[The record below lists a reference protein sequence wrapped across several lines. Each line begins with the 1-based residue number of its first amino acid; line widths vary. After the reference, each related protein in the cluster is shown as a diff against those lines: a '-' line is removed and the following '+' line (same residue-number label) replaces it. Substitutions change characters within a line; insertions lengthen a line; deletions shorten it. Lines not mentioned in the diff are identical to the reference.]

1 MVFSENP
8 VNRRSEVMVVS
19 SNTGPPRLDLALG
32 RGRRGTFDSFD
43 SGSERGFHPRTARSS
58 NDLFTQALGRI
69 DSADCDS
76 EWGAVRA
83 SAREN
88 CDRGGGMA
96 DLIDFLRTTSP
107 PPEFP
112 SQQSLFEDD
121 AATTVVTESQEQ
133 QRERWGL
140 LRKLRR
146 PRTRA
151 RSESPVRRPR
161 TAGLLNSAVAS
172 KTSSGNSH
180 IAISIPLEYCHVGPD
195 SDWALAIFNATPPLP
210 PTPPVRNSDE
220 ETRNGV
226 RPYASDRTVTVLK
239 TVSEKGSIS
248 TLDTMS
254 TKRGCKGS
262 VSIWPKINPNPMS
275 PPRTPYTTPPGS
287 LRGRSSMS
295 KTRRDRLPPPPPQ
308 YAELPAEPVHAA
320 KSSYSSLNKECG
332 FSRDEGSI
340 AQIPNTKRP
349 RARTTPRRPE
359 NIVLPPRRSSIKI
372 VRPHPDAV
380 LDSQRSIDG
389 ILGGGSQR
397 QSILSDGPQ
406 LSPGAFSEAHSISPS
421 IATTELSEPVV
432 SSARSAKAYSMA
444 SIKQSDMPVL
454 PSRQSFSVRPGSSD
468 TAQTTLVGES
478 LASRNPSTRT
488 AASRQSR
495 KERVKSLKQ
504 RDMDALRALTR
515 QGPQDDD
522 GEMTPRP
529 RTCETVISSL
539 RLPSRDG
546 TFGSKD
552 HLPQTKLSAT
562 NLAHMAKSHKKA
574 TKHNKNGTSTKIS
587 DWQATQDTETETI
600 GWETAREELTPGW
613 ESALETPT
621 IDWDKTPFLG
631 DITAADH
638 RASTDTMDT
647 AANTFGN
654 GDVRDSTLSSEPP
667 RRWGSLHRASWAS
680 SVPLLDRIGSF
691 APSDASAVA
700 QAVEMDDGHAEPRPA
715 RMTRADSGTLS
726 QADADRLCSNRFSFA
741 LSDDKVKIDV
751 ADDSQSI
758 AGSIAAF
765 PKPGC
770 GPRLSAIMP
779 VAEVVPSLPV
789 DERWSASTLNSPV
802 TVIEVS
808 HPPFATSQPQG
819 EAPTHVARPH
829 TAGNTNPV
837 LFNTAR
843 AEGHV
848 NHSDS
853 KREPTV
859 STDDTAG
866 DADETATL
874 RPKSLRSQEG
884 GDAGT
889 VAEAGAGA
897 DRDPLNLL
905 NMSARELRN
914 HYANLR
920 SVQVNH
926 LAHEM
931 LRNQERLELRMH
943 QQERNQMLFIERL
956 ERCMSDLRSL
966 PGSPLFGPAGPRG
979 GATLPDW
986 PLCGGGVGLGDDG
999 GDDYVYE
1006 EQHIS
1011 RDARHEVRVRRTG
1024 RIRGN
1029 TTSTTATTTTTR
1041 TSQRQRQSE
1050 ESRTRGNGVGCTG
1063 GDFDDFDGDFVN
1075 LIHPRQRRPSTSHE
1089 ITPRTS
1095 VIIGGGD
1102 GGRAVRGSRHQAVMM
1117 QPLITRGG
1125 LDAMEPLIRELQ
1137 VASRVSLEAA
1147 RTDSRTETPLPDT
1160 EYYYSLI

>member
-1 MVFSENP
+1 MVFSENQ
-8 VNRRSEVMVVS
+8 VNRRSEVMVIS
-19 SNTGPPRLDLALG
+19 SNTGPPRLDLALA

-43 SGSERGFHPRTARSS
+43 SGSERGFHPRMARSS
-58 NDLFTQALGRI
+58 NDLFTQALSRI
-69 DSADCDS
+69 DTADCDS

-88 CDRGGGMA
+88 CDRGGMA

-112 SQQSLFEDD
+112 AQSLFDD
-121 AATTVVTESQEQ
+121 DTTTTATTTAAAEPQEQ
-133 QRERWGL
+133 PEKWGL
-140 LRKLRR
+140 FKKLRR

-151 RSESPVRRPR
+151 RSESPIRRPR
-161 TAGLLNSAVAS
+161 TAGLPNSAVAS

-195 SDWALAIFNATPPLP
+195 SDWALAIFNATPPLH
-210 PTPPVRNSDE
+210 PTPPVRNREE

-226 RPYASDRTVTVLK
+226 RPYASERTVTVLK
-239 TVSEKGSIS
+239 TVSEKGSMS
-248 TLDTMS
+248 PLNTMS
-254 TKRGCKGS
+254 TKRGRKGS
-262 VSIWPKINPNPMS
+262 VSIWPKINPNPNPMS

-287 LRGRSSMS
+287 LSGRSSMS

-320 KSSYSSLNKECG
+320 KSSYGSLDKECG
-332 FSRDEGSI
+332 FARDKGSI
-340 AQIPNTKRP
+340 AQNPNTRRP

-372 VRPHPDAV
+372 VRPQADAG
-380 LDSQRSIDG
+380 LDNQRSIDG
-389 ILGGGSQR
+389 ILGGGGSQR
-397 QSILSDGPQ
+397 QSVSDGPQ

-421 IATTELSEPVV
+421 IATTDFSEPVI

-444 SIKQSDMPVL
+444 SIKQADMPVL
-454 PSRQSFSVRPGSSD
+454 PSRQSFPVRPGSSD
-468 TAQTTLVGES
+468 TTQTTLVGES

-515 QGPQDDD
+515 EGLQDED
-522 GEMTPRP
+522 GEVTPRP

-546 TFGSKD
+546 TFRSKD
-552 HLPQTKLSAT
+552 HFPQTKLSAT
-562 NLAHMAKSHKKA
+562 NLAHMAQSHKKSIA
-574 TKHNKNGTSTKIS
+574 HNTNGTSTKIS
-587 DWQATQDTETETI
+587 DWQATQDTETETP
-600 GWETAREELTPGW
+600 GWKTAQEELTPGW
-613 ESALETPT
+613 ETAQETST
-621 IDWDKTPFLG
+621 IDWEKTPFLG
-631 DITAADH
+631 DITADY
-638 RASTDTMDT
+638 RASTDTGT
-647 AANTFGN
+647 GKFGI
-654 GDVRDSTLSSEPP
+654 GDVRDSTLSCEPP

-691 APSDASAVA
+691 APSDASVA
-700 QAVEMDDGHAEPRPA
+700 QMAEMGNSRAPPLPTRMRRP
-715 RMTRADSGTLS
+715 DSGTLS
-726 QADADRLCSNRFSFA
+726 QADADRLFSNRLSFIA
-741 LSDDKVKIDV
+741 SDDQVKMDV
-751 ADDSQSI
+751 AEDNQSI

-770 GPRLSAIMP
+770 GPRLSDIMP
-779 VAEVVPSLPV
+779 VADVVPSLPV

-808 HPPFATSQPQG
+808 HPPFATSQPAGQ
-819 EAPTHVARPH
+819 APTNVSRPH

-843 AEGHV
+843 V
-848 NHSDS
+848 DPDS
-853 KREPTV
+853 RREMT
-859 STDDTAG
+859 TADDG

-874 RPKSLRSQEG
+874 RPKSRSQEG
-884 GDAGT
+884 
-889 VAEAGAGA
+889 E
-897 DRDPLNLL
+897 DPLGLL
-905 NMSARELRN
+905 TLSARELRN

-920 SVQVNH
+920 SAQVNN

-931 LRNQERLELRMH
+931 LRNQERLELRLQ

-966 PGSPLFGPAGPRG
+966 PGSPLFGPPRG
-979 GATLPDW
+979 TTLDW
-986 PLCGGGVGLGDDG
+986 PLCGGGVGDGGD

-1011 RDARHEVRVRRTG
+1011 RDARHEVRVRRTS

-1029 TTSTTATTTTTR
+1029 TSGSR
-1041 TSQRQRQSE
+1041 SQQQAE
-1050 ESRTRGNGVGCTG
+1050 ESHRSSHGGRRV
-1063 GDFDDFDGDFVN
+1063 GDFDDFDGDFVG
-1075 LIHPRQRRPSTSHE
+1075 LTHPRQRRPSTLHD
-1089 ITPRTS
+1089 TPRSSNGT
-1095 VIIGGGD
+1095 
-1102 GGRAVRGSRHQAVMM
+1102 GRVVRGSRHQAVMM

-1137 VASRVSLEAA
+1137 LASRVSLEAA
-1147 RTDSRTETPLPDT
+1147 RADSRMETPVAAVDGGG
-1160 EYYYSLI
+1160 YHYSMI

>member
-8 VNRRSEVMVVS
+8 VNRRGEVMVVS
-19 SNTGPPRLDLALG
+19 SNTGPPRLDLALA

-69 DSADCDS
+69 DTADCDS

-161 TAGLLNSAVAS
+161 TAGLPNSAVAS
-172 KTSSGNSH
+172 KTSSGHSH

-210 PTPPVRNSDE
+210 PTPPVRISDE
-220 ETRNGV
+220 ETRNGI
-226 RPYASDRTVTVLK
+226 RPYASERTVTVLK

-372 VRPHPDAV
+372 VRPQPDAV

-397 QSILSDGPQ
+397 QSVLSDGPQ

-421 IATTELSEPVV
+421 IATTELSEPVI

-515 QGPQDDD
+515 QGPQDED
-522 GEMTPRP
+522 GEVTPRP

-587 DWQATQDTETETI
+587 DWQATQDTETETP
-600 GWETAREELTPGW
+600 GWETAQEELTPGW

-638 RASTDTMDT
+638 RTSTDTMDT

-691 APSDASAVA
+691 APSDASIVA

-808 HPPFATSQPQG
+808 HPPFATSQPSGQ
-819 EAPTHVARPH
+819 APTHVARPH

-843 AEGHV
+843 AEGHIDS
-848 NHSDS
+848 SDS
-853 KREPTV
+853 K
-859 STDDTAG
+859 S

-884 GDAGT
+884 
-889 VAEAGAGA
+889 

-905 NMSARELRN
+905 TMSARELRN

-920 SVQVNH
+920 SVQVNN

-966 PGSPLFGPAGPRG
+966 P
-979 GATLPDW
+979 
-986 PLCGGGVGLGDDG
+986 GGGVGLGDDG

-1050 ESRTRGNGVGCTG
+1050 DSHTRGNGARRTG
-1063 GDFDDFDGDFVN
+1063 GDFDDFDGDFVH

-1095 VIIGGGD
+1095 VSIGG

-1117 QPLITRGG
+1117 QPLISRGG
-1125 LDAMEPLIRELQ
+1125 LDAMDPLIRELQ
-1137 VASRVSLEAA
+1137 FASRYELEGG
-1147 RTDSRTETPLPDT
+1147 
-1160 EYYYSLI
+1160 